1 MYYKVVND
9 NMSSAYIGSGCIGNY
24 KELIIYYKIDDWV
37 KPRIK
42 GSKLMVF
49 DSLENAQYFMDH
61 CGWGYYIFK
70 CEVKNPSKKGVFVK
84 ADYSLAER
92 LLKIINL
99 KNKKKKF
106 TDLLDKPIRGTIFC
120 DAVKLVEK
128 V

>member
-1 MYYKVVND
+1 MYYKVVNSD
-9 NMSSAYIGSGCIGNY
+9 FSSAYVGSDYAYSCE
-24 KELIIYYKIDDWV
+24 KLKVYYKIDDWV
-37 KPRIK
+37 EPKIK

-61 CGWGYYIFK
+61 CGWGVYIYK

-84 ADYSLAER
+84 ANYRLAER
-92 LLKIINL
+92 LFRIIDL

-106 TDLLDKPIRGTIFC
+106 TDLLDEPIKGTIFC